1 MFDKPCLKGICRL
14 LFCCYAV
21 RRAQRTKFNLG
32 FRRDGRTPREEKI
45 TGRGSTGRARD
56 LDSRGYRFEFC
67 RPDSLGEE
75 KEKVQKGLSSFKCPV
90 PFGNFVEGGQKPPAP
105 TNIKMGSTILL
116 SVIILPFLGV
126 ISMFFLQD
134 VRRALDVALGTSLLT
149 FLLSILL

>member
-1 MFDKPCLKGICRL
+1 LSPTGEV
-14 LFCCYAV
+14 AEGAGQ
-21 RRAQRTKFNLG
+21 AQ
-32 FRRDGRTPREEKI
+32 
-45 TGRGSTGRARD
+45 A
-56 LDSRGYRFEFC
+56 
-67 RPDSLGEE
+67 
-75 KEKVQKGLSSFKCPV
+75 
-90 PFGNFVEGGQKPPAP
+90 AP